1 MYKGKPLLVFL
12 AACAS
17 TTAVL
22 LVVTASAAAA
32 TVTQTILST
41 NESEPFYGGNCGF
54 PLTATFTGEVRM
66 TTIEKDDGSV
76 QLIFTPVKP
85 YTITVTNP
93 ANGKTLTSLQVAG
106 EILQISDSSFVDHRG
121 GITWNF
127 VVPGSAAVLQ

>member
-1 MYKGKPLLVFL
+1 VREHDRGIARGHGFGRGSNCYADHP
-12 AACAS
+12 
-17 TTAVL
+17 
-22 LVVTASAAAA
+22 
-32 TVTQTILST
+32 ST

-93 ANGKTLTSLQVAG
+93 ANGKTLTSLQVAS